1 MCVKF
6 IGRREKR
13 RMFWKKRQKNPKE
26 MQKEMEQIEIALR
39 EKWLNSDKLDLAE
52 LAVKAQELVKET
64 KEKNTKFEH
73 WREYLRVKCL
83 VDEKVQNVKQNI
95 VTAMALLISSI
106 SCFICVL
113 AVVVS
118 LNKELMIKEISV
130 PMLYIISLAIL
141 VGTLLIVYDV
151 IKPYFKK
158 YSRERAFYELLL
170 YYADKI
176 SK

>member
-1 MCVKF
+1 MD
-6 IGRREKR
+6 EK
-13 RMFWKKRQKNPKE
+13 K
-26 MQKEMEQIEIALR
+26 MQKEMEQIELALR
-39 EKWLNSDKLDLAE
+39 EECLNSNKLDLAK
-52 LAVKAQELVKET
+52 LAVKAKKLVQET
-64 KEKNTKFEH
+64 KEKNPKFEH

-106 SCFICVL
+106 SCFICAL

-118 LNKELMIKEISV
+118 LNEELMIKEISIPV
-130 PMLYIISLAIL
+130 LLIISLAML
-141 VGTLLIVYDV
+141 LGTLLIAWDV

-158 YSRERAFYELLL
+158 YPQERAFYELLL
-170 YYADKI
+170 YYADEI